1 MWIPVEAP
9 EGYEAVLVGDFPK
22 PGSTKSFFK
31 LWAKLESDE
40 LYVFIGE
47 FTFAGNLEVL
57 IRWAEAILVHPVQGV
72 KRVRSVVTP
81 WHSRSW
87 EPQPP
92 DEVEAAP
99 EYVDDDDEED
109 DDSDPEYES

>member
-9 EGYEAVLVGDFPK
+9 EGYEAELVGDFPK
-22 PGSTKSFFK
+22 PGHNKSYFK
-31 LWAKLESDE
+31 LWAKLNEDE

-47 FTFAGNLEVL
+47 FGFAGDLGDL
-57 IRWAEAILVHPVQGV
+57 IERAEKMLVHPHDGV
-72 KRVRSVVTP
+72 RRVRSVVTP